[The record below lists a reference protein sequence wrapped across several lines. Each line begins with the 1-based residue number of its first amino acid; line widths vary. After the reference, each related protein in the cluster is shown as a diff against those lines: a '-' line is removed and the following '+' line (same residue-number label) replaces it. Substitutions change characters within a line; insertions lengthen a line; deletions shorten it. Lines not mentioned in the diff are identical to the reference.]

1 MDYVK
6 GVDIS
11 VYQNYRL
18 ANGHPDLSRPVD
30 FVKMKAQE
38 ISFAYVRATT
48 IDGGVDYAF
57 EENWAGLKSV
67 GIARGAYGFSN
78 QKDPIGYARKLHEVV
93 QATGDLGELP
103 PALDFECRYIAAT
116 KTYIGKMTWQ
126 ACLDWLQHTEALFQ
140 LRPIIYTSYSM
151 WFNPAPPW
159 TSDYDLWV
167 ASYSAVNNAPKW
179 MPRGWSSWLLW
190 QTGTPA
196 IGKAHGVCSEEIDV
210 DVFNGNEDDF
220 RLWAGLEKPEPVS
233 SWEQEIDAWARG
245 MGFTGKKPLRIV

>member
-1 MDYVK
+1 MTDSMDYAK
-6 GVDIS
+6 GIDIS

-30 FVKMKAQE
+30 FVKMKAQG

-48 IDGGVDYAF
+48 IDGGIDYAF
-57 EENWAGLKSV
+57 DHNWAGLKSV
-67 GIARGAYGFSN
+67 GIPRGAYGFAN
-78 QKDPIGYARKLHEVV
+78 QKDPIGYARKMHEIV

-103 PALDFECRYIAAT
+103 PALDYA
-116 KTYIGKMTWQ
+116 
-126 ACLDWLQHTEALFQ
+126 
-140 LRPIIYTSYSM
+140 
-151 WFNPAPPW
+151 
-159 TSDYDLWV
+159 LWV

-179 MPRGWSSWLLW
+179 MPLGWSSWLLW
-190 QTGTPA
+190 QQGTPA
-196 IGKAHGVCSEEIDV
+196 TGKAHGVCSEEIDV

-245 MGFTGKKPLRIV
+245 MGYNGPRP